1 MCLIKNNVF
10 FYILGTIKETT
21 LCLRKWRSKSDEK
34 GKTLLINNDC
44 LSAVRRRGATRTF
57 ARGGV
62 KVGFSPFSK
71 IFQKQKCFFKGFE
84 VEKKEI
90 LKCCMQIWLCSIQ
103 IDFLF
108 L

>member
-57 ARGGV
+57 ARGG
-62 KVGFSPFSK
+62 G
-71 IFQKQKCFFKGFE
+71 
-84 VEKKEI
+84 
-90 LKCCMQIWLCSIQ
+90 
-103 IDFLF
+103 
-108 L
+108 